1 MAVNFEFRPRDV
13 RVTSARVVFAFTGRA
28 NPAQTTFQV
37 RYGPP
42 AIYSLLILVPSAPP
56 AISSAFSL
64 ARIPNSFKISSV
76 CSPVG
81 SGGRPGAS
89 ANFHGYVLDRRGW
102 GRGASSE
109 ASSPASEGDRTGTVH
124 ESVPFVCQVKSR
136 VRAVSGIHDRPLT
149 MKDLRPMVSCV
160 RTEAV
165 DQELT

>member
-124 ESVPFVCQVKSR
+124 ESVPFVCQVSHESGLYL
-136 VRAVSGIHDRPLT
+136 VSMIGRLP
-149 MKDLRPMVSCV
+149 
-160 RTEAV
+160 
-165 DQELT
+165 